1 MIGIVGH
8 SGVGKSTMINLI
20 LRLYD
25 VTQGSVKIDGVD
37 IRKISQQ
44 SLRSQV
50 GVVLQETYLFDGSV
64 LDNISYAKP
73 DATFEEIVE
82 AAKIAHA
89 HEFITKLPDGYN
101 TRVGNKGHTLSGGE
115 RQRIAIARAI
125 LHNPKI
131 IILDEATA
139 SLDTETE
146 RQIQEGLNRLCE
158 GRTTIAIAHRLSTL
172 SNADQLIVLDKG
184 RLAEMG
190 THDELMRKKGVY
202 YGLVMA
208 QRKTTKMKKV
218 EKTVLAKA

>member
-1 MIGIVGH
+1 
-8 SGVGKSTMINLI
+8 
-20 LRLYD
+20 
-25 VTQGSVKIDGVD
+25 
-37 IRKISQQ
+37 
-44 SLRSQV
+44 
-50 GVVLQETYLFDGSV
+50 
-64 LDNISYAKP
+64 
-73 DATFEEIVE
+73 
-82 AAKIAHA
+82 AKIAHA

-125 LHNPKI
+125 LHDPKI

-146 RQIQEGLNRLCE
+146 RMIQEGLHRLCE

-190 THDELMRKKGVY
+190 THNDLMRQKGVY
-202 YGLVMA
+202 YSLVMA

-218 EKTVLAKA
+218 EKAALV

>member
-1 MIGIVGH
+1 M
-8 SGVGKSTMINLI
+8 
-20 LRLYD
+20 
-25 VTQGSVKIDGVD
+25 
-37 IRKISQQ
+37 
-44 SLRSQV
+44 
-50 GVVLQETYLFDGSV
+50 LQETYLFEGSI

-73 DATFEEIVE
+73 DATFEEIID
-82 AAKIAHA
+82 AAKVAHA

-146 RQIQEGLNRLCE
+146 RQIQERLGELCK

-172 SNADQLIVLDKG
+172 SNADSLIVLDKG

-190 THDELMRKKGVY
+190 SHDELMRRKGVY
-202 YGLVMA
+202 YNLVMA
-208 QRKTTKMKKV
+208 QRQTTKMKKANNIV
-218 EKTVLAKA
+218 PAKA